1 MAEFVTLAV
10 LAAWLWRE
18 RAHQQERAAVREER
32 AADRAQATEERQATR
47 EREAEY
53 ARERQAIL
61 LRAGVEVNPA
71 PLVPLRQY
79 GDAAEFEIER
89 EREYGP

>member
-1 MAEFVTLAV
+1 MAEFLA
-10 LAAWLWRE
+10 LAILGAWLWRE
-18 RAHQQERAAVREER
+18 RAHQVERTASRSSRDAVLAFAAGERA
-32 AADRAQATEERQATR
+32 ATR

-61 LRAGVEVNPA
+61 QRAGVEVNPPPAA
-71 PLVPLRQY
+71 PLRKY
-79 GDAAEFEIER
+79 GDAAEFEIEH